1 MVMTVWSML
10 EQSFG
15 QLNEPFH
22 RSEIIGWFPRHYPDV
37 NDAQCRRPHPGRD
50 ASSLKPLSEYALD
63 EVSQ

>member
-37 NDAQCRRPHPGRD
+37 NDATLAPTSRPRCQQLK
-50 ASSLKPLSEYALD
+50 AS
-63 EVSQ
+63 Q